1 MSLSYFEAVN
11 ILNSQET
18 LTDVGDASQKLAK
31 SIAKMIHE
39 FDTVSAHLHTID
51 MQGLTAP
58 MLPHW
63 TALSQNFRQQ
73 IWQFRN
79 NAGLISSRLTM
90 FVSLVLPLATRN
102 LNGGSSHNHQEKLQV
117 LQSFIGVS
125 SDHAAQT
132 RSLTEGMLMLNSNLN
147 AFHSNF
153 ARFAASRMTSG
164 QSELQEVAQK
174 IGQLDARVKQL
185 YIGVGRL
192 VGIEIAFLVF
202 STFRMVM
209 SSGRTGKSKGSR
221 HRLTLT
227 NTDAT
232 AVSKEYDNI
241 DRLQNEFAHADHNV
255 QMQLRKT
262 DTVSTSR
269 AAISS
274 LVSNQ
279 MVAVQA
285 MLGLCLAIWARLQT
299 DCMEILGWLQGSGHN
314 AFPSVLSA
322 YMEGGHTI
330 YAPLARA
337 LDTFTASIDPSLFPG
352 LAQQ

>member
-1 MSLSYFEAVN
+1 METRFFSSFLSFLMSLSYFEAVN

-174 IGQLDARVKQL
+174 IGQLDARVKQ
-185 YIGVGRL
+185 
-192 VGIEIAFLVF
+192 
-202 STFRMVM
+202 
-209 SSGRTGKSKGSR
+209 TGKSKGSR